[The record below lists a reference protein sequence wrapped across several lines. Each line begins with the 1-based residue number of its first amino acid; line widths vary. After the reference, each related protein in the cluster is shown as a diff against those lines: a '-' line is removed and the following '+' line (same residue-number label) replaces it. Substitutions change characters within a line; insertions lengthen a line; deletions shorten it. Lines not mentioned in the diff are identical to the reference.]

1 MKLRNLFFISIV
13 LMVSSHAFA
22 ARGGGGGSF
31 FGGGDSSL
39 SFGLGLMTAEQAD
52 INRAIEAS
60 GAAFAPVST
69 KNMGSGYELHV
80 QYAFRFSSSMFGMVF
95 RPSYYTNSTTGSGS
109 NGSYDYKLTGFTFF
123 PMMRMVPLENSFI
136 SFFMQVG
143 LGYGRLN
150 GEVTEG
156 PNSVSFSGGNFGAMG
171 GIGADFCFTG
181 THCMTLEGNF
191 RYLPIERNIAS
202 SGSGTSFP
210 GFSQTSKDKEVENA
224 DGNDFQTTL
233 SGLLGS
239 ISYTFRF

>member
-1 MKLRNLFFISIV
+1 MKLRNLLFISLIF
-13 LMVSSHAFA
+13 LGSSQAFA
-22 ARGGGGGSF
+22 ARGGGMSF
-31 FGGGDSSL
+31 FGGGDSSISL
-39 SFGLGLMTAEQAD
+39 GFGLMTADQAD

-60 GAAFAPVST
+60 GSSFAPVST
-69 KNMGSGYELHV
+69 KNMGSGYELHA

-95 RPSYYTNSTTGSGS
+95 RPSYYANSTTGSGS

-123 PMMRMVPLENSFI
+123 PMVRMVPLENTFI

-156 PNSVSFSGGNFGAMG
+156 PNSVSFSGGNFGAMAG
-171 GIGADFCFTG
+171 MGADFCFTP

-210 GFSQTSKDKEVENA
+210 GFSQTNKDKEVENA